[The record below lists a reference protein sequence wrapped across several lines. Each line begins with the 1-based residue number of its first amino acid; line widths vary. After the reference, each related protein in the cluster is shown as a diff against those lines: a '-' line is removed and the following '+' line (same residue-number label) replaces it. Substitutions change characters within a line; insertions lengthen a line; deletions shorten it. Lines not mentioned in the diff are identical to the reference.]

1 MITIFSN
8 PRPFKGSF
16 LISQKNAIR
25 NWKVAIPNA
34 QILLIDD
41 EEHTT
46 AAVAKE
52 LGVTCIQSVQQN
64 QYGTPLLDSVFS
76 EVRKYATHDLLAQ
89 INIDILLLPDFL
101 ETLQHMPVDR
111 FYLVGQRWDVAIN
124 KELDFS
130 TPEWPEQL
138 KNLIHS
144 TGNYHPAAGSDYW
157 IFPKKVQFNVPPFIV
172 GRPGADNWLIYNFK
186 SRGVPIIDASNSITI
201 IHQDHPRKDGDQI
214 YEKEKKQNEEIYR
227 KSTNPNKQ
235 GAYYFDL
242 SDSDYIFDHNKLK
255 KKQLSFITSL
265 KKNFLYARYVPRLLK
280 SSSFFWSVVDKFT
293 NPLFELLLKKSP

>member
-76 EVRKYATHDLLAQ
+76 EVRK
-89 INIDILLLPDFL
+89 
-101 ETLQHMPVDR
+101 
-111 FYLVGQRWDVAIN
+111 
-124 KELDFS
+124 
-130 TPEWPEQL
+130 
-138 KNLIHS
+138 
-144 TGNYHPAAGSDYW
+144 
-157 IFPKKVQFNVPPFIV
+157 
-172 GRPGADNWLIYNFK
+172 
-186 SRGVPIIDASNSITI
+186 
-201 IHQDHPRKDGDQI
+201 
-214 YEKEKKQNEEIYR
+214 
-227 KSTNPNKQ
+227 
-235 GAYYFDL
+235 
-242 SDSDYIFDHNKLK
+242 
-255 KKQLSFITSL
+255 
-265 KKNFLYARYVPRLLK
+265 
-280 SSSFFWSVVDKFT
+280 
-293 NPLFELLLKKSP
+293 